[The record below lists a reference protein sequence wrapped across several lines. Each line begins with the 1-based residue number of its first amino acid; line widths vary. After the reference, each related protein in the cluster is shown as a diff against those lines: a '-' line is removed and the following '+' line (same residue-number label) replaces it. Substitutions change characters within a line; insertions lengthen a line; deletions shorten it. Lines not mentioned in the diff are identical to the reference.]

1 MNNQTRQ
8 PNYQSHTAFRDP
20 LADGTYS
27 PEMVVIP
34 IGEYMMGTDE
44 FLDTQPHKV
53 VIRKSFALGKT
64 PVTQFE
70 WRKIMGS
77 DLPALV
83 LNGNDEHPVTN
94 VSWDDVQ
101 EYIHRLSALTT
112 TTFRLPTESEW
123 EYAAKA
129 GESHRYAGGDD
140 IDAVAWVNK
149 NSDRRV
155 QPVGKKLANAWG
167 LHDMSGNVYEWVQD
181 TWCSDYIGGK
191 PDTEE
196 AVRMRADSGK
206 RTKRGGSAI
215 GAAGLAGCA
224 ERIWSPRTSRE
235 DFTGFR
241 LARTL
246 E

>member
-1 MNNQTRQ
+1 MSNQIRQ
-8 PNYQSHTAFRDP
+8 PSYQSLATFRDP

-34 IGEYMMGTDE
+34 IGEFMMGTHE
-44 FLDTQPHKV
+44 LIDTQPHKV
-53 VIRKSFALGKT
+53 MIRKSFALGKT
-64 PVTQFE
+64 PVTQLE
-70 WRKIMGS
+70 WQRIMGR
-77 DLPALV
+77 DFPELV
-83 LNGNDEHPVTN
+83 MKSNDDCPVTN

-101 EYIHRLSALTT
+101 EYIDRLNGLAGAS
-112 TTFRLPTESEW
+112 FRLPTESEW

-129 GESHRYAGGDD
+129 GENHRYSGSND

-155 QPVGKKLANAWG
+155 QPVARKQANAWG
-167 LHDMSGNVYEWVQD
+167 LYDMSGNVYEWVQD
-181 TWCSDYIGGK
+181 IWCSDYISGK

-196 AVRMRADSGK
+196 ALQMRVDSGK
-206 RTKRGGSAI
+206 RTKRGGSAL

-224 ERIWSPRTSRE
+224 ERIWSPRNARE

-246 E
+246 